1 MKKFKKFLK
10 IAFICELI
18 LIPGLAVLFSGL
30 SCRNNTPDCGLA
42 GFNAIYM
49 IFPIGLTVLLYVSV
63 KTIEFSNKKSGNAD
77 NKPALFKVLLA
88 TVLVIALGFFI
99 YFQSIS

>member
-18 LIPGLAVLFSGL
+18 LIPVLAVLFSKS
-30 SCRNNTPDCGLA
+30 SCGNSTPDCGLA

-49 IFPIGLTVLLYVSV
+49 IFPIGLTVLLYAFVR
-63 KTIEFSNKKSGNAD
+63 TIEFSNKKSGSAD

-88 TVLVIALGFFI
+88 TVLVVALGFFL